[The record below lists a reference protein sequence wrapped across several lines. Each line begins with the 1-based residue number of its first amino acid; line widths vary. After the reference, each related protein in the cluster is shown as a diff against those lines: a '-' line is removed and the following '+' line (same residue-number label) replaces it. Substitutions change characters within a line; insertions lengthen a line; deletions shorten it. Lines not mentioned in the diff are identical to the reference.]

1 MKIALLDAG
10 PLVALFDPTEPSHAH
25 YDSMLANRYNPLRL
39 YTTWPCIVEAS
50 HLLDPVLRLQMLK
63 WVSIGGVQV
72 FPFDADDLV
81 EMADWMH
88 RYTEPRKTEM
98 DFADASLYWLA
109 SETGVKAIL
118 TTDVRD
124 FSRYRLPDG
133 SAFEIH

>member
-10 PLVALFDPTEPSHAH
+10 PLVALFDRSEPSHRH
-25 YDSMLANRYNPLRL
+25 YDSLLADHTNPLRL

-50 HLLDPVLRLQMLK
+50 HLLDPLLRLQMLK

-72 FPFDADDLV
+72 FPFDTNDLTA
-81 EMADWMH
+81 MTGWMH

-118 TTDVRD
+118 TIDVKD

-133 SAFEIH
+133 GAFEIH